1 MSKNK
6 LKILKK
12 YKRLSND
19 KYRLSV
25 YKSNTNIYAQII
37 DDEKNITLV
46 SVNSLKL
53 SKKCKLQQA
62 EEVGINLANSA
73 KKKKITDFYLDRGKL
88 RYTGRL
94 KKFCEAIRENGIN
107 F

>member
-6 LKILKK
+6 LKIFKK
-12 YKRLSND
+12 YKRLGNK

-25 YKSNTNIYAQII
+25 FKSNTNIYAQII
-37 DDEKNITLV
+37 DDINNKTLI
-46 SVNSLKL
+46 SANSLKS
-53 SKKCKLQQA
+53 SKKNKLQQA
-62 EEVGINLANSA
+62 EEVGMNLAKFA
-73 KKKKITDFYLDRGKL
+73 LTKKITDFYLDRGTL

-94 KKFCEAIRENGIN
+94 KKLCDAIRANGIK